1 LEEKFFCPPHRLSY
15 LCGQTAEEVQHRR
28 AENKE
33 VDYPPQQGGEDD
45 IEPELPLPQSH
56 GEVEQYGEAPEA
68 DQQVAQGDNEQLP
81 LPGTDDPEQIVDQA
95 EGPAPRQRGQGADEL

>member
-1 LEEKFFCPPHRLSY
+1 LEEKFFSPPHGLGK
-15 LCGQTAEEVQHRR
+15 LGGEKAEELQRR
-28 AENKE
+28 GAENKE

-45 IEPELPLPQSH
+45 IEPELPLPQGH

-68 DQQVAQGDNEQLP
+68 YQQVAQCYNKQPPLLRTDN
-81 LPGTDDPEQIVDQA
+81 PEQIVDQP